1 MVEIR
6 IDGQRCDV
14 EAGYVPDK
22 RAFSFDSEALADI
35 DKQRTGRTLNLRLP
49 ISPTNDRI
57 MGYAADP
64 TAAERFN
71 ATYHEGEVVVDGVS
85 LLKGVATLQAI
96 EAEKG
101 EGYYLIRI
109 RDGAGDWIE
118 LIASRTLDEADIG
131 FEATLNGQTIKES
144 WSGEQA
150 VRFLPVL
157 YDDYREPY
165 DSASL
170 FPPQRVMTVADYYP
184 FISVRR
190 MLQAIFEG
198 AGYTAEGRFMESE
211 ELKKLYFSGRY
222 PSSGRSLTRLEESSG
237 FKAARTEEAT
247 TTADDSGRV
256 WLTPLVLTSS
266 LGNIVDTAEGDGLY
280 NHGGVLQITS
290 SGIEYRPKVE
300 ASVSFEIGLKY
311 TTDFKMLSSSR
322 LQGFDTLYVDAGCEI
337 EIPLANQYKDRRHN
351 LTPGVN
357 YRLVNFA
364 HKSTTIYQLFYITD
378 TETTTLR
385 TFAAAEV
392 TFTMPNVSSGGY
404 CVLKT
409 SSGEEVTGDWVIYDS
424 WVKTSGKMEVEV
436 VVQTPPERL
445 SPSKGKS
452 FANMYLHGG
461 KSGQSLTLAAGCT
474 LQARFT
480 SSPAEGS
487 LLTTETVLGH
497 QCSQL
502 DFVKSIVQMYNLRI
516 ATIEG
521 SRKVLIEPYDD
532 FYNGAL
538 NDISHYVEPREPML
552 ATEMATEVSRTRSLG
567 YRSEGDGAVVRHNA
581 QSGEVFGRWSSTTP
595 SYAAKMGSQRLTNA
609 LFCPTISA
617 TGVHA
622 TAPSALVM
630 QVGDRDAEAKEEVA
644 MRIVRYQGLEP
655 LPEEER
661 WGAPSFGAEYPLA
674 AFHSPECF
682 TLCFE
687 DRDGVQG
694 MHRHYD
700 KQWDAEAE
708 RRRLSLTLTLPAHA
722 LQQMCDCDEGGGAR
736 DTYRLCTGGQGAN
749 YRLSRVVSYDTA
761 TGRAQCEFVRTIT
774 DELT

>member
-35 DKQRTGRTLNLRLP
+35 DKQRTGRSLTLRLP
-49 ISPTNDRI
+49 LSPTNDSI

-64 TAAERFN
+64 ATAEQFN
-71 ATYHEGEVVVDGVS
+71 DTYHQGEVVVDGVT
-85 LLKGVATLQAI
+85 LLKGVATLLGI
-96 EAEKG
+96 EADKG
-101 EGYYLIRI
+101 RGYYQIRI

-118 LIASRTLDEADIG
+118 LIASRSLDEADIG

-157 YDDYREPY
+157 FDDYREPH
-165 DSASL
+165 DSTSL
-170 FPPQRVMTVADYYP
+170 FPPQRVMTAADYYP

-190 MLQAIFEG
+190 MLKAIFEG
-198 AGYTAEGRFMESE
+198 AGYTVESRFMESD
-211 ELKKLYFSGRY
+211 ELKRLYFSGRY
-222 PSSGRSLTRLEESSG
+222 PSAGRSLARLEESSG
-237 FKAARTEEAT
+237 FKAARTSAAT
-247 TTADDSGRV
+247 TTADSSGRV

-266 LGNIVDTAEGDGLY
+266 LGNFVDTTKGDGLY

-290 SGIEYRPKVE
+290 SGVEYRPKVE

-311 TTDFKMLSSSR
+311 TTEYKMLSSSR
-322 LQGFDTLYVDAGCEI
+322 LQGFDALYVDAGCDI
-337 EIPLANQYKDRRHN
+337 EIPLANPFKDRRQS
-351 LTPGVN
+351 LTPGVE
-357 YRLVNFA
+357 YKCVNFN
-364 HKSTTIYQLFYITD
+364 HQGGTIYNLVYITD
-378 TETTTLR
+378 SGTTTLK
-385 TFAAAEV
+385 TFIKSEI
-392 TFTMPNVSSGGY
+392 TFTMPELSGGQ
-404 CVLKT
+404 CALRTANGKD
-409 SSGEEVTGDWVIYDS
+409 VTGDWAIYDG
-424 WVKTSGKMEVEV
+424 WVNTTGEMEVEV
-436 VVQTPPERL
+436 MLQTPPERL
-445 SPSKGKS
+445 SPSKAKS
-452 FANMYLHGG
+452 FSNMYLHGG
-461 KSGQSLTLAAGCT
+461 TSGQSVTLASGCT

-487 LLTTETVLGH
+487 LLTAETVLGH

-502 DFVKSIVQMYNLRI
+502 DFVKAIVQMYNLRI

-552 ATEMATEVSRTRSLG
+552 ATEMATELCRTRSLG
-567 YRSEGDGAVVRHNA
+567 YRSEGDGAVARHNA
-581 QSGEVFGRWSSTTP
+581 QNDEVFGRWSSTTL
-595 SYAAKMGSQRLTNA
+595 SYAAKMGSQRLTND

-622 TAPSALVM
+622 TAPSALIM
-630 QVGDRDAEAKEEVA
+630 QVGDRDADAKEEVA
-644 MRIVRYQGLEP
+644 MRIVRYEGMEP
-655 LPEEER
+655 LPEGES

-674 AFHSPECF
+674 AFHSPRRF

-687 DRDGVQG
+687 DRDKVKG
-694 MHRHYD
+694 MHRYYD
-700 KQWDAEAE
+700 KQWSAEAQ
-708 RRRLSLTLTLPAHA
+708 RRRLTASLTLPAHL
-722 LQQMCDCDEGGGAR
+722 LQQMCDTDEGGGAR
-736 DTYRLCTGGQGAN
+736 DTYRLSIGGQGAN